1 MVSVIFYS
9 TMGSRKVLVREG
21 PHSRVVQLEAD
32 NDTEQ
37 AIRRTFA
44 NLLPVALASSLVVQ
58 LKDEEWNGEFVDLKE
73 GQAIPDHSV
82 LNVIPQ
88 VGTMNF
94 AKYFN

>member
-1 MVSVIFYS
+1 
-9 TMGSRKVLVREG
+9 
-21 PHSRVVQLEAD
+21 
-32 NDTEQ
+32 
-37 AIRRTFA
+37 
-44 NLLPVALASSLVVQ
+44 VALASSLVVQ

-94 AKYFN
+94 AKYFK